1 MNFLFL
7 MRSRLGILLSLPCL
21 CHGFLASAAGMPNF
35 ERDITT
41 KGEKILKSATKL
53 RKPKNLN
60 DNDHESESNDAR
72 ATMGLSI
79 GAGSGATYG
88 NGIALNI
95 DPWKYLRAQ
104 MGVGYNSTGF
114 KTGLGGAALLPFGGR
129 FAIDVGAA
137 YVHSFGT
144 KEEVSLP
151 AKFTAESGTSTESI
165 KAIRKFRMTPGNY
178 YSVFVGPS
186 FALLPQLLIEA
197 HVNYNKVVS
206 GHVIDFYDGVSYDR
220 PIEASNEDVVQGEFE
235 KKARD
240 KLAVGGM
247 GFSLGAQLRF

>member
-1 MNFLFL
+1 MKFSFL
-7 MRSRLGILLSLPCL
+7 MRSRLGILLSLLCF
-21 CHGFLASAAGMPNF
+21 CHGLPASAAGMSNI
-35 ERDITT
+35 EQDITS
-41 KGEKILKSATKL
+41 KGEKILKSAAKL
-53 RKPKNLN
+53 RKPKNHN
-60 DNDHESESNDAR
+60 DNDHESETNDAR
-72 ATMGLSI
+72 TTMGLGI

-114 KTGLGGAALLPFGGR
+114 KAGLGGAALLPFGGR
-129 FAIDVGAA
+129 FAIDAGAA

-144 KEEVSLP
+144 KDEVSLP
-151 AKFTAESGTSTESI
+151 AKFTAQSGTSTESI
-165 KAIRKFRMTPGNY
+165 KAVRKFRMTPGNY
-178 YSVFVGPS
+178 YSVFAGPS
-186 FALLPQLLIEA
+186 FGLLPQLLIEA

-220 PIEASNEDVVQGEFE
+220 PIEASNEDVVQSEFE

-240 KLAVGGM
+240 KLAVTGI